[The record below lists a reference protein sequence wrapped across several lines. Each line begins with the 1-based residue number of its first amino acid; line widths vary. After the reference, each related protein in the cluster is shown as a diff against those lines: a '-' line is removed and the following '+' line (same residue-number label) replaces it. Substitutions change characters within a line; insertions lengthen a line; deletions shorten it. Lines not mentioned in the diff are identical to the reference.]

1 MLKIIISI
9 FFGMIPEVLYFTF
22 FLIYAKDI
30 KQKKTKL
37 FFGILLAYIVCLM
50 IIDYKLIYYICF
62 VCLIYLILKI
72 LYKEKAQ
79 ITDIFLFS
87 LSTLYL
93 TILSFLILFVRNQT
107 QYIFYLILNRFL
119 LILPSV
125 FKDKFYKYYKKYYSL
140 WNRNKKQKRPIK
152 SITLRNVSLILIDI
166 IILLV
171 NIICLYLTNFI
182 ESR

>member
-1 MLKIIISI
+1 
-9 FFGMIPEVLYFTF
+9 MIPEVLYFTF

-119 LILPSV
+119 LILPFV

>member
-1 MLKIIISI
+1 MLRIIISI

-119 LILPSV
+119 LILPFV